1 MPAPTLDLAPVRAA
15 IAAKVAGVAS
25 VGIVHAY
32 ERYAKGA
39 SDLLAL
45 YKSAAQDGDR
55 LLGWFVRQG
64 AFAEVFVDTG
74 RWVRDVDWEIVGYMS
89 LDDADATEK
98 KLSVLVDAI
107 ADAFRDD
114 DDLGGTVATCIIDN
128 RGDQAG
134 IQLREFGPVLFAGVL
149 CHRARLGVTTR
160 IFI

>member
-15 IAAKVAGVAS
+15 IAAKVAAVAN
-25 VGIVHAY
+25 VGQVHAY
-32 ERYAKGA
+32 ERYAREA
-39 SDLLAL
+39 SALLAL
-45 YKSAAQDGDR
+45 YKSAAQGGER
-55 LLGWFVRQG
+55 LLGWYVRQG
-64 AFAEVFVDTG
+64 GFQEVFVDTG
-74 RWVRDVDWEIVGYMS
+74 RWVRDVDWEIVGYMG

-98 KLSVLVDAI
+98 KMAVLVDAI

-114 DDLGGTVATCIIDN
+114 DDLGGAVASCIIDN